1 LSSIFLAYYISF
13 RENSTTSCW
22 QKKMW
27 KFCILLILV
36 FTLFTHQ
43 TAVASTTDEIFHICE
58 AGDPRFL
65 GQYVGSKEQ
74 IDNVALYYND
84 KDMALYRN
92 NGFWYLG
99 NLIPWPPE
107 THYRCVSE
115 SGCNYRQDKPPS
127 TRDGKWT
134 AAAKFG
140 IEPPPVITLEPCS
153 SGKAASTLANEEL

>member
-1 LSSIFLAYYISF
+1 
-13 RENSTTSCW
+13 
-22 QKKMW
+22 MW
-27 KFCILLILV
+27 KLIIVMFAIVYSVLILPTEATSDEV
-36 FTLFTHQ
+36 FY
-43 TAVASTTDEIFHICE
+43 VCE
-58 AGDPRFL
+58 AGDARFL

-74 IDNVALYYND
+74 IDNVAVYYND

-115 SGCNYRQDKPPS
+115 TGCNYRQDKPPS
-127 TRDGKWT
+127 TKDGKWT
-134 AAAKFG
+134 AAVKWG
-140 IEPPPVITLEPCS
+140 KDPPPVITLEPC